1 MITMSEDLWLK
12 HKYFL
17 HLYGDLL
24 YMDKSIYVV
33 LTERKVGDENVNFE
47 DLLNSLPNVTFNNVL
62 GEYIMKVDP
71 DESCIAAV
79 IDSRTNKIQHVIG
92 NCFLIGAH
100 DFKNRKYIQNLL
112 SNMMINEGIEPKIIF
127 FLETS
132 IDGSNSDFL
141 PLVQM
146 VNV

>member
-1 MITMSEDLWLK
+1 MITMSEEVWLK
-12 HKYFL
+12 YKYFL

-33 LTERKVGDENVNFE
+33 LSERKVEGETYNFE
-47 DLLNSLPNVTFNNVL
+47 ELLNSLPNVTFNNVL

-79 IDSRTNKIQHVIG
+79 IDSRTNKIQHAIG
-92 NCFLIGAH
+92 NCFLIDACG
-100 DFKNRKYIQNLL
+100 FKDRKYIQNLL
-112 SNMMINEGIEPKIIF
+112 SDMMIDEDIEPKIIF

-132 IDGSNSDFL
+132 INGSDSDFL